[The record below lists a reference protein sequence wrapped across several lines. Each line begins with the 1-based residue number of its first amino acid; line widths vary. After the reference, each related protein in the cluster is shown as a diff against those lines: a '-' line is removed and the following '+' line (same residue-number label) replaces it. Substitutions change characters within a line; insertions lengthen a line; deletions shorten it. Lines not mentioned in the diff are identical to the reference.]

1 MRSRFLSIGF
11 VLIFAGCDTNTT
23 KPSGK
28 NQTGI
33 DASDSQCAQLR
44 KDLDQSIKKTLA
56 DMKAQGMPANM
67 LPSRAELKK
76 QFEGPLKA
84 NGCKGF

>member
-1 MRSRFLSIGF
+1 M
-11 VLIFAGCDTNTT
+11 FAGCDTNTT
-23 KPSGK
+23 KPSGPNK
-28 NQTGI
+28 TGI
-33 DASDSQCAQLR
+33 DASDKQCKKLR
-44 KDLDQSIKKTLA
+44 KDLDKSIKKTLA